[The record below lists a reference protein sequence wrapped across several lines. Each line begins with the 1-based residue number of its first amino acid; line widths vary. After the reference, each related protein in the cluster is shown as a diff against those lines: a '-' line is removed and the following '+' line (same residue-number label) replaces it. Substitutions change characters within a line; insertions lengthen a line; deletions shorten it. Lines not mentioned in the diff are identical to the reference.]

1 MPDTWFDV
9 LYYASLA
16 ANLGAA
22 VLAWRGVG
30 PWRAAGWLAFA
41 LCALQALVMGLH
53 LGRPPLSGAWEA
65 FAMQAL
71 CLDALALWPCGHPEA
86 DRSLRAWAWAAA
98 GLFLAIFLALE
109 RKLYPDWFNYEYH
122 WARLFFIL
130 RNASLSFFVF
140 SALAA
145 LAGLR
150 RGLAPA
156 GKSLLLIWSRNFLLL
171 GTAVFLAGEFCGFT
185 WRLQWLGDYWSWS
198 RNFLEATLVFLL
210 VTAALHLPPRWAA
223 RPGVRTFALAAPGVI
238 TAGLTLI
245 HLGVGN

>member
-1 MPDTWFDV
+1 MPNIWFDA

-16 ANLGAA
+16 TSLAA
-22 VLAWRGVG
+22 GFLAWRGLG
-30 PWRAAGWLAFA
+30 PWRSAGWLAGA
-41 LCALQALVMGLH
+41 ICALQALVLGLH

-71 CLDALALWPCGHPEA
+71 WLNLMALWPTGNREA
-86 DRSLRAWAWAAA
+86 DRSLGAWTWTVA
-98 GLFLAIFLALE
+98 GLFLAIFLFME
-109 RKLYPDWFNYEYH
+109 RKLYPDWFNYEYF
-122 WARLFFIL
+122 WTRAFFLL

-140 SALAA
+140 AACAA

-150 RGLAPA
+150 RFITPA
-156 GKSLLLIWSRNFLLL
+156 GRSLLLLWARNFLLL

-185 WRLQWLGDYWSWS
+185 WRLRWLGDYWSWS

-223 RPGVRTFALAAPGVI
+223 RPGVRTFALAAPGII

>member
-1 MPDTWFDV
+1 MPNIWFDA

-16 ANLGAA
+16 TSLAA
-22 VLAWRGVG
+22 GFLAWRGLG
-30 PWRAAGWLAFA
+30 PWRSAGWLAGA
-41 LCALQALVMGLH
+41 ICALQALVLGLH

-71 CLDALALWPCGHPEA
+71 WLNLMALWPTGNREA
-86 DRSLRAWAWAAA
+86 DRSLGAWTWTAA
-98 GLFLAIFLALE
+98 GLFLAVFLALE
-109 RKLYPDWFNYEYH
+109 RKLYPDWFNYEYF
-122 WARLFFIL
+122 WARAFFLL
-130 RNASLSFFVF
+130 RNASLSFLVF
-140 SALAA
+140 AACAA
-145 LAGLR
+145 LAGTR
-150 RGLAPA
+150 RGITPA
-156 GKSLLLIWSRNFLLL
+156 GRNLLLLWARNFLLL

-223 RPGVRTFALAAPGVI
+223 RPGARTLALAVPGAI